1 MTGRDIGGQ
10 FYHERR
16 CLDDAQTAA
25 SRKNLAE
32 KPDSSVLGRDMTTD
46 APPLRG
52 RAPWMPRDLPSPP
65 RAADAVPAPTSVA
78 ATAAS
83 DEHAGFVRALFERHR
98 HALLRYLKGLLANN
112 ADAEDALQE
121 AYARLLDVVDLD
133 KTEGRARAYLYKVAT
148 NLARDRFRRR
158 RDSSID
164 DAAAD
169 ELASGEDPPE
179 VVVDFGRGL
188 AVVKKT
194 LLELKPRCRQVFLL
208 RVAEDLDYES
218 IAARL
223 GISKRTVEREMQ
235 HALDVCQRRLERS
248 GT

>member
-1 MTGRDIGGQ
+1 
-10 FYHERR
+10 
-16 CLDDAQTAA
+16 
-25 SRKNLAE
+25 
-32 KPDSSVLGRDMTTD
+32 MTTD

-52 RAPWMPRDLPSPP
+52 RALWMPRDVPSPP
-65 RAADAVPAPTSVA
+65 RAADAVPAPASA
-78 ATAAS
+78 APTAAS
-83 DEHAGFVRALFERHR
+83 NEHARFVRELFERHR
-98 HALLRYLKGLLANN
+98 HALLRYLKGLLTNR

-121 AYARLLDVVDLD
+121 TYARLLDVTDLD
-133 KTEGRARAYLYKVAT
+133 QAGGRARAYLFKVAT

-158 RDSSID
+158 KESSID
-164 DAAAD
+164 DASAD
-169 ELASGEDPPE
+169 QLASGEDPPE

-188 AVVKKT
+188 AIVKRT

-208 RVAEDLDYES
+208 RVAEELEYEA

-235 HALDVCQRRLERS
+235 HALDACQRRLERS

>member
-1 MTGRDIGGQ
+1 
-10 FYHERR
+10 
-16 CLDDAQTAA
+16 
-25 SRKNLAE
+25 
-32 KPDSSVLGRDMTTD
+32 
-46 APPLRG
+46 
-52 RAPWMPRDLPSPP
+52 MPADRPSPP
-65 RAADAVPAPTSVA
+65 RAADAVPAPTSSEA
-78 ATAAS
+78 AAAS
-83 DEHAGFVRALFERHR
+83 DEHARFVRELFERHR
-98 HALLRYLKGLLANN
+98 HALLRYLKGLLVNG

-121 AYARLLDVVDLD
+121 TYARLLDVTDLD
-133 KTEGRARAYLYKVAT
+133 RAGGRARAYLYKVAT

-158 RDSSID
+158 RESSID

-188 AVVKKT
+188 AIVRRT

-208 RVAEDLDYES
+208 RVAEELDYEA

-235 HALDVCQRRLERS
+235 HALETCQRRLKRS
-248 GT
+248 GA